1 MDVFWYTSLN
11 KSANMVN
18 FEQLDV
24 YKSGEHLWNV
34 EKNSKKIISFTL
46 RRPQPARWTILLK
59 NGHFVID

>member
-18 FEQLDV
+18 FEQVDV
-24 YKSGEHLWNV
+24 DKSGQHLWFV

-46 RRPQPARWTILLK
+46 R
-59 NGHFVID
+59 